1 MEKPLIKKNNDEV
14 REMNDEELEWYEAL
28 IAGFE
33 PIPDPD

>member
-14 REMNDEELEWYEAL
+14 REMNDEELEWYESL